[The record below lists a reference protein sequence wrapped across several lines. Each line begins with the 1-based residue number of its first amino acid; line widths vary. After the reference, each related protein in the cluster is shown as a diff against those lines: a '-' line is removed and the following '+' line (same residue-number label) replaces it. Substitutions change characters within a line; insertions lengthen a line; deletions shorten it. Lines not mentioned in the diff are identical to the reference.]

1 MTDDERRERQDEYS
15 GRSAMQLCRELLR
28 LLLVLL
34 WRMLLWC
41 IRKFLKGVLWLIS
54 VCEDG
59 CERLNVW
66 WHDNNTQEKVAK
78 TKAWLRMAMRTL
90 GRWCVI
96 AWKATLKG
104 IAVGSVMAWKGIKIA
119 TRATVKG
126 IVIAI
131 KATVRGIIHL
141 RPTVKKI
148 GSLIVQGAKATWAW
162 MKRCRRGMKLFRIR
176 RKRAYQRFRRNG
188 GVKGMMI
195 DTSRSIKNGIQMFME
210 EDQEEATPDAVTED
224 DIMAEELEE
233 RANEGMK
240 SIKIGKSFMEKAKD
254 FMDGE

>member
-1 MTDDERRERQDEYS
+1 
-15 GRSAMQLCRELLR
+15 MQLCREMLR

-41 IRKFLKGVLWLIS
+41 IRKFLKGVLWLIQ

-59 CERLNVW
+59 CKRLNNW

-78 TKAWLRMAMRTL
+78 TKAWTRMAMRTL

-96 AWKATLKG
+96 AGKATVKG
-104 IAVGSVMAWKGIKIA
+104 IAVGSAMAWEGIKIA
-119 TRATVKG
+119 AKATIKG
-126 IVIAI
+126 LIIAI
-131 KATVRGIIHL
+131 RATVRGIIHL
-141 RPTVKKI
+141 RPTIKKI
-148 GSLIVQGAKATWAW
+148 GRLIVEGAKATQAW
-162 MKRCRRGMKLFRIR
+162 MKRCGRGMKLARIR

-210 EDQEEATPDAVTED
+210 EDQEEAAPDAVTED

-233 RANEGMK
+233 RANDGIK
-240 SIKIGKSFMEKAKD
+240 SIKYGKSFMEKAKD
-254 FMDGE
+254 FMDGK

>member
-1 MTDDERRERQDEYS
+1 
-15 GRSAMQLCRELLR
+15 MQLCREMLR

-41 IRKFLKGVLWLIS
+41 IRKVLKGVLWLIK
-54 VCEDG
+54 VCEEG

-66 WHDNNTQEKVAK
+66 WHDTDTQEKVAK
-78 TKAWLRMAMRTL
+78 AKAWTRMAVRTL

-96 AWKATLKG
+96 AGKATVKG
-104 IAVGSVMAWKGIKIA
+104 IAVGSVMAWRGICIA
-119 TRATVKG
+119 TKATVKG
-126 IVIAI
+126 IIIAI
-131 KATVRGIIHL
+131 RAIVRGIIHL
-141 RPTVKKI
+141 RPTVKR
-148 GSLIVQGAKATWAW
+148 LCHLTVVGAKATWAW
-162 MKRCRRGMKLFRIR
+162 MKRCGRGMKLFRIR
-176 RKRAYQRFRRNG
+176 RRRAYQQFRRNG

-195 DTSRSIKNGIQMFME
+195 ETSRSIRNGIQMFME
-210 EDQEEATPDAVTED
+210 EDQEEAAPDAVTED